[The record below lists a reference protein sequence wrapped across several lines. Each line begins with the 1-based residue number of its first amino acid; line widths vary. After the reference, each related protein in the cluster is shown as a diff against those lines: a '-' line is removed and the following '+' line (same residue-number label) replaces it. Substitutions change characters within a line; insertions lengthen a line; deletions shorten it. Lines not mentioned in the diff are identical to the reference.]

1 MEKQTLSR
9 SPARSSPGGSA
20 CACGRRRGRARG
32 LCNAG
37 SHVCSLPGCAAG
49 RRPGLPRSRAAG
61 PAAGPARL
69 PCSPRP
75 AGRRRG
81 PRRGGGFGSLRGAEP
96 LGRGLARNG
105 GGAGLA
111 AEVAQPP
118 PLPRPSLKKGCASR
132 HFSSLKIQLSPSFAR
147 LAFALGLAH
156 AGLPGSAGHR
166 HRGGFALPRVAA
178 RGLAREGG
186 RPLGVGGRR
195 LRAPA
200 GARHSAML
208 AGAVFLRRVSRPP
221 SRCLSVPGLPPPR
234 GLGSARWKRGTRP
247 PPPPRPLAGAL
258 PLLKR
263 ATVADAGLGWPGPR
277 TCSARPL
284 RPTVRR
290 PRARRRPRE
299 PRRLW
304 PRPRAE
310 AGARRC
316 LWLTS
321 WELVAM
327 ACLGAPDVPEALC
340 SCHRP

>member
-1 MEKQTLSR
+1 MSR

-49 RRPGLPRSRAAG
+49 RRPGLPRSRAAR
-61 PAAGPARL
+61 PAAGTARL

-75 AGRRRG
+75 AGKRLGRRRG

-132 HFSSLKIQLSPSFAR
+132 HFSSLKIQLFPLLCPAR
-147 LAFALGLAH
+147 LRLRPCPRGP
-156 AGLPGSAGHR
+156 PGFGRAPSPRWLRPPPRRRPGPCP
-166 HRGGFALPRVAA
+166 RGRQAPRC
-178 RGLAREGG
+178 G
-186 RPLGVGGRR
+186 RPAAPRASRGAPQRHVGGRR
-195 LRAPA
+195 LPPPGEPAALALPVGPRAAPA
-200 GARHSAML
+200 PRAR
-208 AGAVFLRRVSRPP
+208 LR
-221 SRCLSVPGLPPPR
+221 
-234 GLGSARWKRGTRP
+234 ARWKRGTRP
-247 PPPPRPLAGAL
+247 PPPPHPLAGAL

-290 PRARRRPRE
+290 PRARRRPRA
-299 PRRLW
+299 PRRRW
-304 PRPRAE
+304 PRPRARAVVWDPGGPRPGLAH
-310 AGARRC
+310 AGGC
-316 LWLTS
+316 
-321 WELVAM
+321 
-327 ACLGAPDVPEALC
+327 G
-340 SCHRP
+340 

>member
-49 RRPGLPRSRAAG
+49 RRPGLPRSRAVR

-75 AGRRRG
+75 TGRRRG

-178 RGLAREGG
+178 WGLAREGG

-234 GLGSARWKRGTRP
+234 GLGSARAGSAALGHRRRLVPSRAPSPFLKGQRWPTRGW
-247 PPPPRPLAGAL
+247 G
-258 PLLKR
+258 
-263 ATVADAGLGWPGPR
+263 GLGPARAPRGLCDRPCAGRGPDAALVRRGAGGHDPGPGL
-277 TCSARPL
+277 AH
-284 RPTVRR
+284 
-290 PRARRRPRE
+290 
-299 PRRLW
+299 
-304 PRPRAE
+304 
-310 AGARRC
+310 AGVC
-316 LWLTS
+316 
-321 WELVAM
+321 
-327 ACLGAPDVPEALC
+327 G
-340 SCHRP
+340 